1 MSREF
6 KKFYSKILLFGE
18 YTIINGSQGLA
29 IPLDKF
35 YMKFTFEKDEFVFEK
50 SNELLQ
56 EYSNYVV
63 SNFD

>member
-35 YMKFTFEKDEFVFEK
+35 YMKFTFEKNNNSSEK
-50 SNELLQ
+50 GKII
-56 EYSNYVV
+56 
-63 SNFD
+63 DKIIKI